1 MQVKASL
8 NKYRRSAKKMRE
20 ITPIVKGL
28 KVTDAISQLDNSA
41 KAGAVDVSKLLRSA
55 VADAKNKN
63 LDESNLI
70 VREFQANEKPTMKRW
85 RARAYGRAAQI
96 LKRTCVVEIVLD
108 EIEKTSKD
116 YTKEIKD
123 IKKQEKDLDKKEKK
137 KTKTKVKKDKSD
149 KHFDQKD
156 SKMNQQGQSKGGA
169 KIFRRKSF

>member
-28 KVTDAISQLDNSA
+28 KVVDAISQLDNSA
-41 KAGAVDVSKLLRSA
+41 KAGSRDVSKLLKSA
-55 VADAKNKN
+55 VADAKNKG

-70 VREFQANEKPTMKRW
+70 VKDFQANEKATMKRW

-96 LKRTCVVEIVLD
+96 LKRTCIVEIVLD
-108 EIEKTSKD
+108 EIKKTSKD
-116 YTKEIKD
+116 YTKEIKE
-123 IKKQEKDLDKKEKK
+123 IKKQEKDLNKKEV
-137 KTKTKVKKDKSD
+137 KTKIKKDKLG
-149 KHFDQKD
+149 KQFDQKD
-156 SKMNQQGQSKGGA
+156 SKINQQGQSKGGA

>member
-28 KVTDAISQLDNSA
+28 LVVEAISQLDNSS
-41 KAGAVDVSKLLRSA
+41 KAGARDVSNLLRSA

-63 LDESNLI
+63 LDEANLI
-70 VREFQANEKPTMKRW
+70 VKDFQANEKATMKRW

-96 LKRTCVVEIVLD
+96 LKRTCRIDIVLD
-108 EIEKTSKD
+108 EVEKTAKSYD
-116 YTKEIKD
+116 KEIKE
-123 IKKQEKDLDKKEKK
+123 IKKLESDLDKNEDKKAKKKIKKEK
-137 KTKTKVKKDKSD
+137 TE

-156 SKMNQQGQSKGGA
+156 SKMNRKGQAKGGA